1 MSHYLPP
8 KIWEM
13 PAEGGSRFATVNR
26 PSSGPTFQSSL
37 PRGTHPIQLYSMHTP
52 NGIKISIMLEELK
65 QLQLEGAEYDAHL
78 IDISKGDQF
87 STGFCEINPNSK
99 IPAIVDV
106 GVGRSLP
113 IFESGAILV
122 YLAEKFDRFL
132 PAGST
137 RSSCMSWL
145 FWQVGSTP
153 YLGGGFG
160 HFYHYADEKLEYP
173 IDRYAMEVKRL
184 MHVLDSHLQH
194 NEFMCGSQYSIA
206 DIAIWPWF
214 GVLALEGM
222 YEAAEFLQV
231 HGYPHL
237 RRWARAI
244 GERPAVVIGREV
256 LRPS

>member
-1 MSHYLPP
+1 MSDYLPP
-8 KIWEM
+8 KIWAM

-37 PRGTHPIQLYSMHTP
+37 PCGQQPIQLYSMHTP
-52 NGIKISIMLEELK
+52 NGIKVSILLEELK
-65 QLQLEGAEYDAHL
+65 QLQLLGANYDAHL

-99 IPAIVDV
+99 IPAIVDL
-106 GVGRSLP
+106 GSGSPLP
-113 IFESGAILV
+113 IFESGAILL
-122 YLAEKFDRFL
+122 YLAERFERLL
-132 PAGST
+132 PDGAT
-137 RSSCMSWL
+137 RSACMSWL

-160 HFYHYADEKLEYP
+160 HFYHYADVKLKYP

-184 MHVLDSHLQH
+184 MHVLDSHLEH

-222 YEAAEFLQV
+222 YEAADFLQV
-231 HGYPHL
+231 HEYPHL
-237 RRWARAI
+237 RRWAQAI
-244 GERPAVVIGREV
+244 ATRPAVVIGRNV